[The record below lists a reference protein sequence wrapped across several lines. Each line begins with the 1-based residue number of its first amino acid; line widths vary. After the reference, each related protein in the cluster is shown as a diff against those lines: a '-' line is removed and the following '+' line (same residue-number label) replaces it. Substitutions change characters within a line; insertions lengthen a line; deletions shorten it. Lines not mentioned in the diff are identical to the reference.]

1 MTNKEKYPKTEDAL
15 KEYNEHCE
23 MGKKIGVSEPI
34 SFEKWLDKQVLEE
47 IVENRIKLLK
57 DSLMGFMFEALKIDA
72 SSIINK
78 DKEQLL
84 KSTPEK
90 KETSEKKETP
100 EPITCPLCGSSETE
114 IEVGPPFPQFH
125 CHHCK
130 AVVVY
135 KNAENYLIDCDITI
149 EELARRIIKSNLR
162 AKK

>member
-15 KEYNEHCE
+15 KEYNEYCE
-23 MGKKIGVSEPI
+23 MGKKIGISEPI
-34 SFEKWLDKQVLEE
+34 SFEKWLDKQVFEE
-47 IVENRIKLLK
+47 YLENRIKSLK
-57 DSLMGFMFEALKIDA
+57 DSPMGFLFEVLKIDA

-78 DKEQLL
+78 SKEQLL

-90 KETSEKKETP
+90 KETSEKKENP

-114 IEVGPPFPQFH
+114 IEVGLFPQFH

-130 AVVVY
+130 AIVVY
-135 KNAENYLIDCDITI
+135 KNAKGLIDEDITI

-162 AKK
+162 AK

>member
-23 MGKKIGVSEPI
+23 MGKKIGISEPI

-47 IVENRIKLLK
+47 FVENRIKSLK
-57 DSLMGFMFEALKIDA
+57 DSPMGFLFEILNIDA

-78 DKEQLL
+78 GKEELL

-90 KETSEKKETP
+90 KEAP
-100 EPITCPLCGSSETE
+100 EPITCPLCGSTETE
-114 IEVGPPFPQFH
+114 IECGIHPQFY

-130 AVVVY
+130 AVVTY
-135 KNAENYLIDCDITI
+135 KNTI
-149 EELARRIIKSNLR
+149 SIEGLARRIIKSNLR
-162 AKK
+162 VK